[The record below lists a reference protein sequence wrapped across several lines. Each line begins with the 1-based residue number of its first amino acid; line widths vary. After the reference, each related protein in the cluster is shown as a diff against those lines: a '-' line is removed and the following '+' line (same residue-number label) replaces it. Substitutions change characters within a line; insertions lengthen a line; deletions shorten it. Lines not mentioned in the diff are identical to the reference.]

1 MDHINLRSTFQT
13 PHRDADAFIDLDR
26 LFSAVMR
33 RTRLIILCVVAAV
46 ILAGALLFMTPATYT
61 AGTQILIDDNLSRYA
76 EQEEN
81 PQTAQQIDN
90 RIASAVE
97 ILKSKALA
105 LRVVDQMKLADNELF
120 LDPPQSP
127 IGLAKSS
134 IKSVISL
141 IKPAKAPATPQDEA
155 NGRREKAAALL
166 QQALDADR
174 EGRSS
179 VINLTVQAPEA
190 LLAARLAKAYADAYV
205 SEQLNANF
213 EATERASDW
222 LEQRLTDLNKRS
234 KDAAMAVEQYKIKNN
249 LISPRGEL
257 LSSQQLA
264 DLTSQLILAQADT
277 ATASARYQQYK
288 AIIDQGPEAAVANAV
303 VSTKETDNSVIQDLR
318 RRYQAAN
325 ERERGITEQYG
336 PDHPQA
342 KLLETQKSDI
352 AQQIYRELQQMTSGF
367 KNELDVANSREKSL
381 RDSID
386 QLAGRNSEANVSLVQ
401 LRELEQR
408 ADSLKALYQS
418 YLDRFE
424 QASQQQSFPIAKAR
438 VISSAGIPSAP
449 SSPKKTLTMALAVVL
464 GLFAGGGIAAVL
476 ELQERGFRVGQD
488 VRNRLGMR
496 FLGYIPLIQRAGKAE
511 AKKDGEPETLPQV
524 ALPVDP
530 SKVDEFTRKLMRIAA
545 DYPRS
550 GFAET
555 LRNAKLAVDQASPA
569 RECRVIG
576 VVSALPNE
584 GKSVI
589 AANMAVLLSA
599 MNKRTLLIDADSYNR
614 ASSGVLGT
622 EPPNGLMEVLR
633 GEAPWT
639 SAITLDPAQ
648 KLAVLPIASRNK
660 AMPHTSDLLASPD
673 MGRLM
678 DTVNGRF
685 DYVVVDLAPLV
696 PAIDAKAFAPHVD
709 SYLMVVEWGETPV
722 KLVQSL
728 LDSEAIIASKIAGI
742 VLNKTDMEELPKFAD
757 PGAPERFRMNG
768 TPYRSDE
775 PFAI

>member
-13 PHRDADAFIDLDR
+13 SSRDADAFIDLDR
-26 LFSAVMR
+26 LFSAIMR

-46 ILAGALLFMTPATYT
+46 ILAGLFLFMTPPTYT
-61 AGTQILIDDNLSRYA
+61 AATQILIDDNLSRYA

-97 ILKSKALA
+97 IMKSKALA
-105 LRVVDQMKLADNELF
+105 LRVVDQMKLADNEQF
-120 LDPPQSP
+120 VDPPQSP
-127 IGLAKSS
+127 IGLVKSS
-134 IKSVISL
+134 VKSIIGL
-141 IKPAKAPATPQDEA
+141 LKPAKPPASAQDEA
-155 NGRREKAAALL
+155 NGRREKAAAML
-166 QQALDADR
+166 QRVLSADR

-179 VINLTVQAPEA
+179 VINLSVQAPEP
-190 LLAARLAKAYADAYV
+190 LLAAQIAKAYADAYV

-213 EATERASDW
+213 EATERASNW
-222 LEQRLTDLNKRS
+222 LQQRMADLNKRS
-234 KDAAMAVEQYKIKNN
+234 QEAAMAVEQYKIKNN

-264 DLTSQLILAQADT
+264 DLTSQLIVAQADS
-277 ATASARYQQYK
+277 ATAAARYHQYK
-288 AIIDQGPEAAVANAV
+288 AIVDQGPEAAVNNAV
-303 VSTKETDNSVIQDLR
+303 VSSKETDNSVIQELR

-325 ERERGITEQYG
+325 ERERSIIDQYG

-342 KLLETQKSDI
+342 KLLETQKADI
-352 AQQIYRELQQMTSGF
+352 AQQIYRELQQMTAGF
-367 KNELDVANSREKSL
+367 KNEFDVANSRETSL
-381 RDSID
+381 RNSID
-386 QLAGRNSEANVSLVQ
+386 TLAGRNSEANVSLIQ

-408 ADSLKALYQS
+408 ADSLKQLYQS
-418 YLDRFE
+418 YLNRFE

-449 SSPKKTLTMALAVVL
+449 SNPKKTLTMALAVVL

-476 ELQERGFRVGQD
+476 ELQERGFRLGQD
-488 VRNRLGMR
+488 VRSRLGQR
-496 FLGYIPLIQRAGKAE
+496 FLGYLPLIKRAGAAPKKAE
-511 AKKDGEPETLPQV
+511 GEENTLPQV
-524 ALPVDP
+524 SLPVDP
-530 SKVDEFTRKLMRIAA
+530 SVTDEFTRKLMRVAA

-555 LRNAKLAVDQASPA
+555 LRNAKLACDQATPNRA
-569 RECRVIG
+569 CRVIG
-576 VVSALPNE
+576 VVSALPSE
-584 GKSVI
+584 GKSVV
-589 AANMAVLLSA
+589 AANLAILLSA

-639 SAITLDPAQ
+639 SAITLDAAA
-648 KLAVLPIASRNK
+648 KLAILPIASRNK

-678 DTVNGRF
+678 ETVNGRF

-722 KLVQSL
+722 KLVQNL
-728 LDSEAIIASKIAGI
+728 LETEITISSKVAGVI
-742 VLNKTDMEELPKFAD
+742 LNKTDMDELPKFAEA
-757 PGAPERFRMNG
+757 GAPERFRMSG
-768 TPYRSDE
+768 TPYRADE
-775 PFAI
+775 PAAL